1 MHPGQKIPAAV
12 IGVGY
17 LGKFHAEK
25 YAASEKA
32 DLVAVVDEDSAR
44 AAEIGSSVGTV
55 GVTDYRE
62 LFGRV
67 QCVSIAVP
75 TRLHHQVAK
84 DFITAGIDVLVEK
97 PLAATLNEAK
107 ELVELAESQNCILQV
122 GHLERFNP
130 AIRRLEGVIKEPKF
144 VECHRLA
151 PFVERGTDVD
161 VVLDL
166 MIHDIDVIAS
176 LVRSPVIRAEAVGVP
191 VLTETPDIANARL
204 SFANGCIANV
214 TASRVSVKRERKVR
228 FFQSD
233 AYISID
239 YDQRRAQII
248 YKPAPGAGWLDVR
261 SENIEFKEGDALA
274 DEIDSFLDCV
284 RARTAP
290 LVSGIDGL
298 NALEIASLIRDQLCS
313 PRHRQVT
320 YGPWQGDHA
329 GGGRSLR
336 RYARRQLG
344 QSLVEAGSES
354 HILRRRRRRTAT
366 YQLRGRIYSGRA
378 DGNGA
383 PRIGRKYQKH
393 HCRISSLTPDVAD
406 TPAEAPHSH

>member
-1 MHPGQKIPAAV
+1 MPGESPSSAWPLDQQLNMQSAPRIAAAV

-25 YAASEKA
+25 YAASDKA
-32 DLVAVVDEDSAR
+32 DLIAVVDEDVAR
-44 AAEIGSSVGTV
+44 AAQIGGGLGTV
-55 GVTDYRE
+55 GLTDYHE

-75 TRLHHQVAK
+75 TRVHHQVAR
-84 DFITAGIDVLVEK
+84 DFLNAGIDVLVEK
-97 PLAATLNEAK
+97 PLAASLDEAK
-107 ELVELAESQNCILQV
+107 DLVALAESRNCILQV

-204 SFANGCIANV
+204 TFANGCIANV

-228 FFQSD
+228 FFQPD

-248 YKPAPGAGWLDVR
+248 YKPGPGAGWLDLR

-290 LVSGIDGL
+290 LVSGSDGL
-298 NALEIASLIRDQLCS
+298 NALEIASLIRAQL
-313 PRHRQVT
+313 
-320 YGPWQGDHA
+320 
-329 GGGRSLR
+329 
-336 RYARRQLG
+336 
-344 QSLVEAGSES
+344 
-354 HILRRRRRRTAT
+354 
-366 YQLRGRIYSGRA
+366 
-378 DGNGA
+378 
-383 PRIGRKYQKH
+383 
-393 HCRISSLTPDVAD
+393 
-406 TPAEAPHSH
+406 

>member
-1 MHPGQKIPAAV
+1 VGAV
-12 IGVGY
+12 G
-17 LGKFHAEK
+17 L
-25 YAASEKA
+25 
-32 DLVAVVDEDSAR
+32 
-44 AAEIGSSVGTV
+44 
-55 GVTDYRE
+55 TDYRE

-75 TRLHHQVAK
+75 TRVHHQVAK
-84 DFITAGIDVLVEK
+84 DFLTAGIDVLVEK
-97 PLAATLNEAK
+97 PLAANLDEAK
-107 ELVELAESQNCILQV
+107 DLVTLAESRNCILQV

-204 SFANGCIANV
+204 IFANGCIANV
-214 TASRVSVKRERKVR
+214 TASRVSIKRERKVR

-248 YKPAPGAGWLDVR
+248 YKPEPGAGWLDVR

-284 RARTAP
+284 RARTPP
-290 LVSGIDGL
+290 LVSGVDGL
-298 NALEIASLIRDQLCS
+298 NALEIASLIRAQL
-313 PRHRQVT
+313 
-320 YGPWQGDHA
+320 
-329 GGGRSLR
+329 
-336 RYARRQLG
+336 
-344 QSLVEAGSES
+344 
-354 HILRRRRRRTAT
+354 
-366 YQLRGRIYSGRA
+366 
-378 DGNGA
+378 
-383 PRIGRKYQKH
+383 
-393 HCRISSLTPDVAD
+393 
-406 TPAEAPHSH
+406 